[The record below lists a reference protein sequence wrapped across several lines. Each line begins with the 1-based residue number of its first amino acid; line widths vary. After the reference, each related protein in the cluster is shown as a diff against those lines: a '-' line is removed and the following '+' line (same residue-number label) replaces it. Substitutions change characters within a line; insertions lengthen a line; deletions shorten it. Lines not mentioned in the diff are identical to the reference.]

1 MYYYRPSFYGPVF
14 IVPVQQ
20 MPVVNDMDTSLVN
33 SGATNIAGIINIKW
47 NSTKNQS
54 LIVNANVLNL
64 IDIGSFI
71 LDTVNPAITFRH
83 AGPIA
88 FEITVGVD
96 YVHKEFYISGFVNV
110 PFEGPVGFDRLI
122 IFTW

>member
-20 MPVVNDMDTSLVN
+20 VPVVKDTDTYLVN
-33 SGATNIAGIINIKW
+33 SGSTNIGGIVNIKW
-47 NSTKNQS
+47 ESTENQS
-54 LIVNANVLNL
+54 LTVNANVLNL

-71 LDTVNPAITFRH
+71 LDTVNPAISFRH
-83 AGPIA
+83 VGPIA

-96 YVHKEFYISGFVNV
+96 YFQKEFYISGFVNV
-110 PFEGPVGFDRLI
+110 PFEGPVGFDRLVI
-122 IFTW
+122 STW